1 MIDHEK
7 STIEISLYIS
17 RVIRYLFFTVNLK
30 QQKSHS
36 FFIHLYLNK
45 SSMKNFIVKLFLLF
59 LLTISLGA
67 CKKTNPFLVE
77 EKTDTYVKDNYDKNE
92 VTISMRDSIKLHTT
106 IYSPKDKSKK
116 YPILL
121 MRTPYSCRP
130 YGEDKY
136 RAKIGPNEHLMK
148 QGNIIVYQDVRGRWM
163 SEGTYDNMR
172 AYIPN
177 KKSNN
182 DTDESSDTYDTI
194 DWLVKNVENN
204 NGNVGTWG
212 ISYPGFYSTYSA
224 IDAHPALKAAS
235 PQACIGDFFFDDFHH
250 NGAYLLSYFRSTP
263 VFGTQKNKPT
273 DSSWYKIPD
282 IKTKDQYQFYLDAGP
297 LSNLNKY
304 FQYEKVDN
312 PSLTNS
318 DKVDDFFWEELK
330 EHPNYDSVWQSK
342 GIIQHLKS
350 INPSVATMIV
360 GGWFDA
366 EDLYGPLE
374 TYKNIEE
381 YNPENF
387 NIMVFGPWS
396 HGGWASTKPKN
407 SVGNYYFGDSISLF
421 FQEKIETK
429 FFNHFLKNDGTIN
442 PGLPEAYVYDSG
454 NKEWKTYDKWPPV
467 AVEKFSMYLSEDQ
480 RLTEIQT
487 GKKSMKFVSDIKRPV
502 PYTEDIKAGFIPR
515 KYMTDDQRFAAR
527 RPDVLIFETGIMDQD
542 LTLAGDILAK
552 LEVATTGTD
561 ADWIVKIID
570 VHPADIEEPEDGMQ
584 DHLKLS
590 NYHLMVRSEVMRGK
604 FRNSFSVPEP
614 FIPNKLTEVN
624 IKLQDVFHTIKK
636 GHKLQVQIQST
647 WFPLIDLN
655 PQTFVPNI
663 FKAKKEDF
671 KTQTHTVFTS
681 SSIEFSIL
689 K

>member
-1 MIDHEK
+1 M
-7 STIEISLYIS
+7 
-17 RVIRYLFFTVNLK
+17 
-30 QQKSHS
+30 QQ
-36 FFIHLYLNK
+36 FLLR
-45 SSMKNFIVKLFLLF
+45 LLF
-59 LLTISLGA
+59 LLCLTISISS
-67 CKKTNPFLVE
+67 CKKTNPALAE
-77 EKTDTYVKDNYDKNE
+77 EKQDTYVQDHYNKQE
-92 VTISMRDSIKLHTT
+92 VTITMRDSIKLHTT
-106 IYSPKDKSKK
+106 IYSPKDKSKT

-130 YGEDKY
+130 YGEDNY
-136 RAKIGPNEHLMK
+136 REKIGPNVHLMK
-148 QGNIIVYQDVRGRWM
+148 EGNIIVYQDVRGRWM
-163 SEGTYDNMR
+163 SEGMYDNMR
-172 AYIPN
+172 AYLPN
-177 KKSNN
+177 KKSNT
-182 DTDESSDTYDTI
+182 DIDESSDTYDTI
-194 DWLVKNVENN
+194 DWLVNNVENN

-212 ISYPGFYSTYSA
+212 ISYPGFYATYSA

-250 NGAYLLSYFRSTP
+250 NGAYLLSYFRITAL
-263 VFGTQKNKPT
+263 FGTQKDNPT
-273 DSSWYKIPD
+273 DSAWYKLPD
-282 IKTKDQYQFYLDAGP
+282 LKTKDQYQFFLDAGP

-304 FQYEKVDN
+304 FQYETVDN
-312 PSLTNS
+312 PSLKNN

-350 INPSVATMIV
+350 IKSSVATMIV

-374 TYKNIEE
+374 TYKTIEE
-381 YNPENF
+381 YNPKNY
-387 NIMVFGPWS
+387 NTMVFGPWD
-396 HGGWASTKPKN
+396 HGSWARSKGTN
-407 SVGNYYFGDSISLF
+407 SVGNYYFGDSISEF

-442 PGLPEAYVYDSG
+442 SGLPEAYVFDSG
-454 NKEWKTYDKWPPV
+454 RKEWKMYDSWPPEGIV
-467 AVEKFSMYLSEDQ
+467 KETMYLSNNQE
-480 RLTEIQT
+480 LTSDVRSNSAI
-487 GKKSMKFVSDIKRPV
+487 KFISDIKRPV
-502 PYTEDIKAGFIPR
+502 PYSEDIKTVFTPR

-527 RPDVLIFETGIMDQD
+527 RPDVLVFETEVLKEDI
-542 LTLAGDILAK
+542 TLAGDILAK
-552 LEVATTGTD
+552 LKVATTGTD
-561 ADWIVKIID
+561 ADWIVKVID
-570 VHPADIEEPEDGMQ
+570 VHPNDIEEQEKVMQ

-604 FRNSFSVPEP
+604 FRNSFSKPEP
-614 FIPNKLTEVN
+614 FVPNKPTDVV
-624 IKLQDVFHTIKK
+624 IKLQDVFHTFKK
-636 GHKLQVQIQST
+636 GHKLQVQVQST

-663 FKAKKEDF
+663 FKAKEKDF